1 MLVMIS
7 TKLKSELSNM
17 MWLDYTVEQIGE
29 HFTVKGDWPGEVMGW
44 TKDGERTGGK
54 THVLY
59 QPGDVFVVNANGI
72 LKKVPTVA
80 GDVLMVT
87 SSGDLVPFARDREG
101 ITL

>member
-1 MLVMIS
+1 
-7 TKLKSELSNM
+7 M

>member
-1 MLVMIS
+1 
-7 TKLKSELSNM
+7 M

-29 HFTVKGDWPGEVMGW
+29 HFTIRGDWPGEVMGW

-54 THVLY
+54 SHTLY
-59 QPGDVFVVNANGI
+59 QPGDIFVVNANGI

-87 SSGDLVPFARDREG
+87 SSGDLVPFSRNRED